1 VSNGTYDL
9 VHNVA
14 DTESAASI
22 GLISNAMNLVR
33 GTTLL
38 DEVHFY
44 AHGAFEALRSPPSLT
59 FMHTYNV

>member
-1 VSNGTYDL
+1 MSNGTYDL

-14 DTESAASI
+14 DTESAANI

-44 AHGAFEALRSPPSLT
+44 AFETLRSPPSLT